1 MKRFFAQPL
10 YDLFR
15 KLVRNP
21 KYRWII
27 LAGSLVYLI
36 SPFDISPD
44 VFPIVGWLDDGM
56 IATLLV
62 TEVAQILLDRRKAQ
76 KDQTVFSTTLMSDA
90 DIAATNTTI
99 DVKATV

>member
-1 MKRFFAQPL
+1 MKKFFAQPL

-21 KYRWII
+21 KYRWVI
-27 LAGSLVYLI
+27 LAGGLLYLI

-44 VFPIVGWLDDGM
+44 VLPIIGWLDDGVV
-56 IATLLV
+56 ATLLV
-62 TEVAQILLDRRKAQ
+62 TEVTQLLIDRRNAQ
-76 KDQTVFSTTLMSDA
+76 KNQSVSSAPDVNS
-90 DIAATNTTI
+90 TI